1 MAYLQIGD
9 QQFLLRPGVQRVAPD
24 EAADIPLAGAEP
36 TATALVEVGSDQ
48 SVIIRKASAESAI
61 KVNGIALGAEPAPLI
76 HGDRIEI
83 GSRAVRFGDTK
94 QSGSTQFITNRE
106 VVEVLRARA
115 GGPAKPTT
123 ATGGRL
129 VSLVDGRE
137 YVVPA
142 AGLVI
147 GRDPSADVVVATA
160 EVSRRHVRIEPAG
173 SGYLLSDLST
183 NGVWVNGERVD
194 KTQVLGRGDIVKVAA
209 EEFRFYADVAKPAP
223 GPAPAPAD
231 VATPPQVAAPAQP
244 QTAAPVPPASVPPA
258 SVPFAPVAPASVA
271 PPPPAA
277 PLVRPSGARPALA
290 VLEVLNEGPSK
301 GVRFDVTSPVTNIG
315 RGEHN
320 DLVLASESVSDS
332 HAKLQ
337 KRETGWVLEDLD
349 STNGSYVGGRRVQ
362 GQQPLSGAPDLRFG
376 DIKVTF
382 RSLVETTAT
391 DKGTRAITGVSL
403 EQARRASERP
413 AAPATAASARNAPNS
428 PAPPTVVTEE
438 HSLPIG
444 LVLLLIAVVA
454 FAGWWFFL
462 RGS

>member
-9 QQFLLRPGVQRVAPD
+9 QQFLLRIGVQRVAPD

-83 GSRAVRFGDTK
+83 GSRAVRFGDSK

-160 EVSRRHVRIEPAG
+160 EVSRRHVRIAPAE

-194 KTQVLGRGDIVKVAA
+194 KTKVLGRGDIVKLAA

-223 GPAPAPAD
+223 APAPAPEV

-244 QTAAPVPPASVPPA
+244 QTAAPAPPASVPPA
-258 SVPFAPVAPASVA
+258 SLPPASL
-271 PPPPAA
+271 PPASLP

-290 VLEVLNEGPSK
+290 LLEVLNEGPSK

-362 GQQPLSGAPDLRFG
+362 GQQPLTGAPDLRFG

-403 EQARRASERP
+403 EQAR
-413 AAPATAASARNAPNS
+413 TARHS
-428 PAPPTVVTEE
+428 PAPPTVVREE

-444 LVLLLIAVVA
+444 LVLLLLAVAA
-454 FAGWWFFL
+454 FAGWWYFL